1 MESEIRINVVY
12 VRDDL
17 IQIRVFGW
25 NGAFGGTSDIYVGTD
40 HMGKIANLLR
50 GFPNS
55 TSDNREI
62 MLGAFGPDGAG
73 GARMRFYCADSAG
86 HTFVDLT
93 IESGTLSS
101 QHVQSVKLILPIEAS
116 AVAQFINDLNRLDYS
131 KNGTARLQGVPTAA
145 DFSNLV

>member
-1 MESEIRINVVY
+1 METEIRITVIY
-12 VRDDL
+12 VREDL

-40 HMGKIANLLR
+40 QMGKIANALR

-55 TSDNREI
+55 ISDNREI

-73 GARMRFYCADSAG
+73 GARMRFYCADSSG

-101 QHVQSVKLILPIEAS
+101 KHVQSVRLMLPIEAS
-116 AVAQFINDLNRLDYS
+116 AVAQFVNDLNRLDSS
-131 KNGTARLQGVPTAA
+131 KNGAARLQGVPTEVGL
-145 DFSNLV
+145 SNSV